1 MFAIHALTAIW
12 CLAQQGWFSSS
23 SSCSCSSPSSSGST
37 SSISSSPIHFLF
49 QQFQPTVLLLEGD
62 DYTKLGLAVVVL
74 ILEGLH
80 AVCYRRVL
88 KKEFFNSLSTLFHIT
103 IMLRKGLELDWLCP
117 SVLLYLVAVCP
128 PIWILELKMAD
139 IRCAVRCE
147 CAVSFIVCLFAIT
160 GVINNDHDV

>member
-12 CLAQQGWFSSS
+12 CLAQQGWFPSS

-37 SSISSSPIHFLF
+37 SSPIHFLF
-49 QQFQPTVLLLEGD
+49 QQFQITVPLLEGD

-88 KKEFFNSLSTLFHIT
+88 RKKEFFRSLSTLFHIT
-103 IMLRKGLELDWLCP
+103 IMFRKGLELDWLCP

-139 IRCAVRCE
+139 IRCAVH
-147 CAVSFIVCLFAIT
+147 CAVSLSV
-160 GVINNDHDV
+160 